1 MKKRKM
7 ILPLLLLVLIFSVF
21 PANQTW
27 AGNNLV
33 YKTGYFDIVMK
44 LNGKSTKYRVTAT
57 ASSADTNKSH
67 PVTWSMK
74 LVSGDDLGYKIK
86 GKTNSL
92 YDGATGYY
100 VFEAVFEGGVP
111 GYKLKWNENET
122 KFFDNGL
129 YSEVEESS
137 DFSIRVDTND
147 LGCTN
152 FETGEFHHTELVYDF
167 IPKSYK
173 QTLQVR
179 YENADGTWGNYKTVI
194 NQKSYKTGAT
204 ITWNSSGKE
213 YDTTIYKK
221 QTVSYKCP
229 GKTYTKKVSIYRNTF
244 PVSVTAGTGIAS
256 VSGGKSYR
264 YGESCTISA
273 KVKTGYHWS
282 NWTGSATTTKQSY
295 TFTVKAKKS
304 FTANAVINKSTLS
317 VNPNGGT
324 WEGSMRSQTF
334 VQNYNTTKAIPD
346 PSIKNYTA
354 VFDAAG
360 GMIKKQ
366 NGQEAAYERIAT
378 SKIFSHWNQSGNAG
392 SLSGKVFTF
401 GTVDGGI
408 STLTAAYT
416 GNYVVTPPDNV
427 SYPGYVFQGWYT
439 APSGGTKISNTVTLV
454 ADTTFYAQWV
464 PEAPAVEYLSII
476 YNGGE
481 GAEGSAVQDNG
492 ADGNGYPLEEGSIAT
507 LYDNLD
513 RETGEEHFT
522 KEEEVTAFLDEDTG
536 EEVKQK
542 RTGKVAGWMKGEA
555 ESGRLYQKGQQE
567 AVTALSDG
575 IPGAVELTAAWDM
588 GPTIEAYDLYY
599 SLKEAQSGY
608 ITEEELLRQAAA
620 TDEVVYTDAEGNL
633 AKKTVEIKAGTD
645 DTAGTVFKV
654 WDYAPGN
661 FTVFQHS
668 GSITETY
675 LAQDSAGN
683 VTKYRITV
691 HIVDTTPRDTNPSKG
706 KVRFISKK
714 YLWTLDENSIWVK
727 NEEYAQTL
735 RDCLDNE
742 RVDQEL
748 SDKVSL
754 IPDSMRVIKPG
765 SGHWKKEPEQV
776 WRFSHEDVLRVQE
789 YVKEHGIGNLQEKDG
804 LKNFLEEF
812 KDNRIK

>member
-1 MKKRKM
+1 MRGKKK
-7 ILPLLLLVLIFSVF
+7 LLLALLLIVFTIF
-21 PANQTW
+21 PAGQTW
-27 AGNNLV
+27 AGNDLV
-33 YKTGYFDIVMK
+33 YTKGWFEIVMN
-44 LNGKSTKYRVTAT
+44 LNGKSTTYRIFAK
-57 ASSADTNKSH
+57 ASSTDTNSSH

-74 LVSGDDLGYKIK
+74 LMSGEDLGYTIK
-86 GKTNSL
+86 SKTNSL

-111 GYKLKWNENET
+111 GYKLKWNKDET
-122 KFFDNGL
+122 KFFENGL
-129 YSEVEESS
+129 YSEIEESS

-152 FETGEFHHTELVYDF
+152 FQTGKYNNTILVYDF
-167 IPKSYK
+167 TPKSYK

-179 YENADGTWGNYKTVI
+179 YENADGTWGDYKTVI
-194 NQKSYKTGAT
+194 NKKSYKTGAT
-204 ITWNSSGKE
+204 VTWNSAGDE
-213 YDTTIYKK
+213 YNTTIYQRQK
-221 QTVSYKCP
+221 VSYKCP

-244 PVSVTAGTGIAS
+244 PVSVAAGTGISS
-256 VSGGKSYR
+256 VSGGKTYR

-282 NWTGSATTTKQSY
+282 SWTGSATTTKQSY

-304 FTANAVINKSTLS
+304 FTANAVLNKSTLS

-324 WEGSMRSQTF
+324 WEGSMRSQSF

-346 PSIKNYTA
+346 PAMQNYTA

-360 GMIKKQ
+360 GMITRQ
-366 NGQEAAYERIAT
+366 DGQEAAYERIAT
-378 SKIFSHWNQSGNAG
+378 NKTFSHWNQSGNAG

-401 GTVDGGI
+401 GTVDGGL

-416 GNYVVTPPDNV
+416 GNYVVTPPSHI
-427 SYPGYVFQGWYT
+427 SYPGYIFQGWYT
-439 APSGGTKISNTVTLV
+439 LPNGGTRISSSVTLT

-464 PEAPAVEYLSII
+464 PETPAVEYLSII

-481 GAEGSAVQDNG
+481 GAEGSAVSDNG

-507 LYDNLD
+507 LYDNID
-513 RETGEEHFT
+513 KETGEEHFT
-522 KEEEVTAFLDEDTG
+522 KEEEVTAFFDEDTG
-536 EEVKQK
+536 EAVKQT
-542 RTGKVAGWMKGEA
+542 RTGKVAGWMKGET

-567 AVTALSDG
+567 AVMTLSDG

-588 GPTIEAYDLYY
+588 GPTVEAYDLYY
-599 SLKEAQSGY
+599 SLEEAQSGY
-608 ITEEELLRQAAA
+608 ITEEELLRQATA

-633 AKKTVEIKAGTD
+633 ARKTVEINAGTD
-645 DTAGTVFKV
+645 ETAGTVFKV
-654 WDYAPGN
+654 WDYLPED
-661 FTVFQHS
+661 FTYFDSS
-668 GSITETY
+668 GSVSETY
-675 LAQDSAGN
+675 YVQDSAGN
-683 VTKYRITV
+683 VTKYKIIV
-691 HIVDTTPRDTNPSKG
+691 HIVDTTPRDTSPSTG
-706 KVRFISKK
+706 RARFISKK

-727 NEEYAQTL
+727 NNEYAQTL
-735 RDCLDNE
+735 RECLDNE

-748 SDKVSL
+748 SDKVFL

-776 WRFSHEDVLRVQE
+776 WRFSHEDVLRVQA
-789 YVKEHGIGNLQEKDG
+789 YIREHGIGNSQEKDG